1 MPSASRLLYLIGE
14 NFKDAARLD
23 LTFPLRHVAAMRGKP
38 FRVRV
43 PVGGAFELRP
53 HSSDASTIRQVFRH
67 REYDISRFPQWPG
80 VQQHYR
86 ELVAAGKTPLIV
98 DAGANIGAASIWFA
112 AAFPQA
118 VVIAVEPDAANAAAC
133 RVNIA
138 GHPSIRL
145 VEAAIG
151 AAPGFVVLSNPG
163 HEAWAVQ
170 TSRADAPDA
179 GGVKICTIPELV
191 ASVPAAE
198 LFIAKIDIEG
208 FESDLFASGTDWVG
222 DAKLIYIE
230 PHDWLPTTRG
240 SSHSFQRTM
249 GAAGFDVLIS
259 GENLA
264 YVRP

>member
-1 MPSASRLLYLIGE
+1 MPSAARVLYLIGE
-14 NFKDAARLD
+14 NLLDAARINLA
-23 LTFPLRHVAAMRGKP
+23 FPLRHVAALRARP

-43 PVGGAFELRP
+43 PGAGAFELRP
-53 HSSDASTIRQVFRH
+53 RSSDASTVRQVFRQ
-67 REYDISRFPQWPG
+67 REYDISRYPQWPG
-80 VQQHYR
+80 VQRHYR
-86 ELVAAGKTPLIV
+86 ALLAAGKVPLIV

-112 AAFPQA
+112 GVFPEAA
-118 VVIAVEPDAANAAAC
+118 VVAVEPDAGNAAAC

-138 GHPSIRL
+138 GHPTIRL

-151 AAPGFVVLSNPG
+151 ASPGHVTLSNPA

-170 TSRADAPDA
+170 TSRTGESGA
-179 GGVKICTIPELV
+179 GVPICTIPELV
-191 ASVPAAE
+191 AGVPGAE

-208 FESDLFASGTDWVG
+208 FESDLFSGGTEWIG
-222 DAKLIYIE
+222 QAKVIYIE
-230 PHDWLPTTRG
+230 PHDWLETTRG

-249 GAAGFDVLIS
+249 GTAGFDLLIS